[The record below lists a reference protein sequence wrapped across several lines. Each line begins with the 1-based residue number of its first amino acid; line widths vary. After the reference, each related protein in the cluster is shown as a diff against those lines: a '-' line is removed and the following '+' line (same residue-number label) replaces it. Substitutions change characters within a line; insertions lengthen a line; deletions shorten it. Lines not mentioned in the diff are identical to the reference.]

1 MGHMREGVVP
11 TEFPELMTHPGDRR
25 GPGGRS
31 SPAICGYGA
40 VTGYGWGRKFLHQGL
55 LSGESAVR
63 PTPGFSPHFDH
74 DVAWVARIEDE
85 GNPTDGPTRYHQ
97 AVRASG
103 REAVE
108 NALDRG
114 WRPGKVIGLIHG
126 LVLGDVDAW
135 RSYHHRDGFQAT
147 KREWLSLMPSTVL
160 EEINREFGFHGPTM
174 AVTAMCASGV
184 AGLLTA
190 KSWIDSGI
198 ADDVLVV
205 TSDISLSPEN
215 CAAFAKVGVLFVDGP
230 SLDSCRPFQEG
241 SRGFTAGEASV
252 GMVVSGRPDGS
263 YATIRGG
270 AMSHDAYH
278 AISIDPSHR
287 EIRRAFTSALENA
300 GVHPSE
306 IAYMNAHGPGT
317 VQCDTA
323 EAAIF
328 DELFPAAEGIFS
340 VKPLTGHCQG
350 AAGAVELV
358 ASLYGFDTGVI
369 PAPPRV
375 AHGHPRLLDGPNAC
389 VEGPIVKSSLG
400 MGGHNAVLIL
410 DSPRA

>member
-1 MGHMREGVVP
+1 VP
-11 TEFPELMTHPGDRR
+11 TAFPPDDMTSL
-25 GPGGRS
+25 GGRRRQDSRS
-31 SPAICGYGA
+31 STSICGYGA

-63 PTPGFSPHFDH
+63 PTPGFAPHFDH
-74 DVAWVARIEDE
+74 DEAWVARIEDE
-85 GNPTDGPTRYHQ
+85 GNPSDGPTRYHQ
-97 AVRASG
+97 AVRAAG

-114 WRPGKVIGLIHG
+114 WRPGRVVGVVHG
-126 LVLGDVDAW
+126 YVLGDVDAW
-135 RSYHHRDGFQAT
+135 RNYHHREGFQAS

-160 EEINREFGFHGPTM
+160 SEFNQEFDFHGPTLG
-174 AVTAMCASGV
+174 VTAMCASGV

-198 ADDVLVV
+198 ADDVILLC
-205 TSDISLSPEN
+205 SDLSLSPEN
-215 CAAFAKVGVLFVDGP
+215 CAAFAKVGVFFGDGP
-230 SLDSCRPFQEG
+230 SLDICRPFQEG
-241 SRGFTAGEASV
+241 SRGFTGGEAAV
-252 GMVVSGRPDGS
+252 GMVVSGRRDGS

-278 AISIDPSHR
+278 VISIDPGYSHV
-287 EIRRAFTSALENA
+287 RRAFTTALDNA

-317 VQCDTA
+317 AQCDST

-340 VKPLTGHCQG
+340 IKPLAGHCQG
-350 AAGAVELV
+350 AAGAVELI

-400 MGGHNAVLIL
+400 MGGHNGVLIL
-410 DSPRA
+410 DSASA

>member
-1 MGHMREGVVP
+1 
-11 TEFPELMTHPGDRR
+11 
-25 GPGGRS
+25 
-31 SPAICGYGA
+31 
-40 VTGYGWGRKFLHQGL
+40 
-55 LSGESAVR
+55 VR
-63 PTPGFSPHFDH
+63 PTPGFAPHFDH

-85 GNPTDGPTRYHQ
+85 GNPSDGPTRYHQ
-97 AVRASG
+97 AVRAAG

-114 WRPGKVIGLIHG
+114 WRPGRVVGVIHG
-126 LVLGDVDAW
+126 YVLGDVDAW
-135 RSYHHRDGFQAT
+135 RSYHHRDGFQAS

-160 EEINREFGFHGPTM
+160 SEFNQEFDFHGPTLG
-174 AVTAMCASGV
+174 VTAMCASGV
-184 AGLLTA
+184 AGLLMA

-198 ADDVLVV
+198 ADDVIVLC
-205 TSDISLSPEN
+205 SDLSLSPEN
-215 CAAFAKVGVLFVDGP
+215 CAAFAKVGVFFGDGP
-230 SLDSCRPFQEG
+230 SLDICRPFQEG
-241 SRGFTAGEASV
+241 SRGFTGGE
-252 GMVVSGRPDGS
+252 
-263 YATIRGG
+263 

-278 AISIDPSHR
+278 VISIDPGYSHV
-287 EIRRAFTSALENA
+287 RRAFTTALENA

-306 IAYMNAHGPGT
+306 IVYMNAHGPGT
-317 VQCDTA
+317 AQCDTT

-340 VKPLTGHCQG
+340 IKPLAGHCQG

-389 VEGPIVKSSLG
+389 VEGPVVKSSLG
-400 MGGHNAVLIL
+400 MGGHNGVLIL
-410 DSPRA
+410 DSASS